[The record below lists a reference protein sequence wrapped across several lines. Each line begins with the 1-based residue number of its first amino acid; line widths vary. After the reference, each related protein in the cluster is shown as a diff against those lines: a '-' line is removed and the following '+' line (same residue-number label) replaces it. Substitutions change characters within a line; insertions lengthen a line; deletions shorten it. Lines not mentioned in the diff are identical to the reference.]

1 MGTAD
6 LESSMW
12 DRQTFQQ
19 YISEN
24 YGEDRFKTLLG
35 KMKEIVVAT
44 ILGTVDQ
51 ISARKGSFEQLG
63 YDMMIDENLNPWLI
77 EVNSSP
83 AMDYSTPI
91 TRKLVKMVMED
102 IVKVV
107 IDLHKKKNKSKSVGQ
122 FKLIYSGNEP
132 FKTKYYRIGCT
143 DRNDE
148 E

>member
-1 MGTAD
+1 
-6 LESSMW
+6 
-12 DRQTFQQ
+12 
-19 YISEN
+19 
-24 YGEDRFKTLLG
+24 
-35 KMKEIVVAT
+35 MKEIVVAA

-51 ISARKGSFEQLG
+51 VSARKGSFEQLG

-107 IDLHKKKNKSKSVGQ
+107 VDFHRKKNKSKNVGQ

-132 FKTKYYRIGCT
+132 FKAKHYLIGS
-143 DRNDE
+143 NDQ
-148 E
+148 